1 MLFRTLLPMTVML
14 LGATG
19 PASAG
24 DGDRARWGK
33 GSSWDVHV
41 DPDADNPCYAVRGF
55 FGGTAMLIS
64 VRADGLAFAIGRD
77 GWRFAE
83 AGKAYRLK
91 FVFGNDSA
99 YEEEFEAVAMGSGV
113 ALWKS
118 RMSAAFLSDFS
129 EKTNLR
135 VYHQGSLIASVLL
148 LDADQAVAH
157 LATCNASLPGMI
169 DPSNPAFR

>member
-1 MLFRTLLPMTVML
+1 MLFRTLLLMTVWL
-14 LGATG
+14 FGVIG
-19 PASAG
+19 PAAAG
-24 DGDRARWGK
+24 DRDRSRWGK
-33 GSSWDVHV
+33 GGSWDIHV

-64 VRADGLAFAIGRD
+64 VRSDGLAFAIGRD

-91 FVFGNDSA
+91 FMFGNDAA

-118 RMSAAFLSDFS
+118 RMSAAFLSDLR

-148 LDADQAVAH
+148 LDADQALTH
-157 LATCNASLPGMI
+157 LRACNAAIPGMI
-169 DPSNPAFR
+169 DPTNPAFR